1 MAFMWGEGQ
10 RVLQRPLSS
19 VGSPFCH
26 RLQLAPALVHTQWL
40 SWLGPGREGRM
51 ARGQSWRHLW
61 TLPDPQSGI
70 RKGAKQGHL
79 RGLSWFFGCSLS
91 LLYSV
96 DSQQTSAS
104 CKGLCF
110 PWYYFSH
117 SKNLCAFSSPY
128 LLGNVQLHRHCS
140 LRRLIH
146 WPPTS
151 FHLLLADVHLAI
163 EIPLEGPQCCSW
175 WSRWSF

>member
-1 MAFMWGEGQ
+1 MAFMWGQGQ
-10 RVLQRPLSS
+10 RVLQRPLVFSGIS
-19 VGSPFCH
+19 LLPQASTCPSPGS
-26 RLQLAPALVHTQWL
+26 HTP
-40 SWLGPGREGRM
+40 WLGPGREGRM
-51 ARGQSWRHLW
+51 ARAQSWRHLW

-79 RGLSWFFGCSLS
+79 RGVTWFFGYSLCF
-91 LLYSV
+91 LYSV

-117 SKNLCAFSSPY
+117 SKDPCALSSPN
-128 LLGNVQLHRHCS
+128 LLGNVQLHRHCV

-146 WPPTS
+146 WAPTS
-151 FHLLLADVHLAI
+151 FGGMMFTWL
-163 EIPLEGPQCCSW
+163 
-175 WSRWSF
+175 